1 MEKRK
6 AIKNK
11 LKKDNS
17 KKVICSGCNKKN
29 TIADMKDGLC
39 LDCNVNYLKSNFNEE
54 LKITIGNF
62 IDKHPEFMI
71 WNVATAIQ
79 ELSCELSPFLM
90 FDKQFCEQF
99 ED

>member
-6 AIKNK
+6 
-11 LKKDNS
+11 KDNI
-17 KKVICSGCNKKN
+17 KKAVCSGCNKKKV
-29 TIADMKDGLC
+29 ISDMKDGLC
-39 LDCNVNYLKSNFNEE
+39 LDCNVGYLKSQFNEE
-54 LKITIGNF
+54 LKVAIGNF
-62 IDKHPEFMI
+62 IFKHPEFMI

-79 ELSCELSPFLM
+79 ELDSELSIFLM